1 MKKLK
6 KSILVCISVFI
17 FIVLIIWWLLC
28 PKATTYKGNDVD
40 EYLEYDWH
48 VYDGGT
54 PSEDIN
60 GFFPEKLNESLQI
73 INYYYRA
80 EFPSGWVATFWELVL
95 HVKYEDDDFIQ
106 EIHRLEDYVVKDNE
120 LLEQRGMKK
129 EISLEI
135 INSELFCYETI
146 IHKYYVSNEIFGTF
160 CEYTY
165 ALLNRMNSEIIYV
178 YLRSPIGNKHN
189 PYIDKNFLPL
199 NYFKNEKK
207 RTADCFNFTN
217 YHYIPSE

>member
-6 KSILVCISVFI
+6 KNILVCISVFI
-17 FIVLIIWWLLC
+17 FILLIIGGLIC
-28 PKATTYKGNDVD
+28 SRVTTYKGNDVD

-146 IHKYYVSNEIFGTF
+146 IHKYYVSNEIFLIS
-160 CEYTY
+160 C
-165 ALLNRMNSEIIYV
+165 I
-178 YLRSPIGNKHN
+178 
-189 PYIDKNFLPL
+189 
-199 NYFKNEKK
+199 
-207 RTADCFNFTN
+207 
-217 YHYIPSE
+217 